1 MEMENNNSEKIAY
14 EKGGKDTVE
23 PFYKELGA
31 KIKKAREEAGCTQS
45 VLANELGLTPSAIAN
60 YELGFRQIPVH
71 MLLQLAKRFGKS
83 LDFFLGPV
91 VKTDFLAVQ
100 SMKSALEKF
109 TEAVYINTAGE
120 LSEGKLLYYGIPPM
134 VPVPPEIAQEHD
146 FAIRVLDEKTGVY
159 NYYLCK
165 EYIPHYK
172 KYNWTQYENDQ
183 LAVSPGPEDLVLAEK
198 GDEGR
203 LEIVKFKDVI
213 PSQMFEGKGNV
224 MNVRALII
232 ARVERLVK

>member
-1 MEMENNNSEKIAY
+1 MLEKKNEVNTPRA
-14 EKGGKDTVE
+14 EGKDAVDA
-23 PFYKELGA
+23 FYKDLGER
-31 KIKKAREEAGCTQS
+31 IKKAREEAGYTQ
-45 VLANELGLTPSAIAN
+45 VALGNELGLTSSAIAN
-60 YELGFRQIPVH
+60 YELGFRQISVH
-71 MLLQLAKRFGKS
+71 ILLGLAKRFGKP

-91 VKTDFLAVQ
+91 AKTDFLAVQ

-120 LSEGKLLYYGIPPM
+120 LSEGKILYYGIPPM

-146 FAIRVLDEKTGVY
+146 FAIRVFDEKTGVY

-172 KYNWTQYENDQ
+172 KYNWTQYENEQ
-183 LAVSPGPEDLVLAEK
+183 LSVSPGPEDLVLAEK

-213 PSQMFEGKGNV
+213 PSKMFKDKGDIL
-224 MNVRALII
+224 NVRALII